1 MKQKVALVL
10 SSGGARGMAHIGVIE
25 ELEKRGFEI
34 SSVAGSSIGAVVGGI
49 YAAGYL
55 DAYTK
60 WMKGLQKLDVYKLM
74 DFSISTQGF
83 IKGEKVFEELKK
95 IIPDINIEDM
105 DIPYAALA
113 ADPRN
118 RKEKV
123 FKKGSLYKAMRAS
136 VAIPG
141 VVLPGRINDLDLV
154 DGGIVNPIPID
165 HVHREKDD
173 ILVVVDLN
181 SSFSESQAKLPV
193 IKNEPAQY
201 QQILNKIKTRL
212 GVSQKEFRVKQNKLS
227 YYDILNNSINLM
239 QEKLTELTIRIHNP
253 EILVSIPRSSCRT
266 FEFHKSDKMIE
277 MGRKA
282 FLKSCQ
288 KHSR

>member
-1 MKQKVALVL
+1 
-10 SSGGARGMAHIGVIE
+10 
-25 ELEKRGFEI
+25 
-34 SSVAGSSIGAVVGGI
+34 
-49 YAAGYL
+49 
-55 DAYTK
+55 
-60 WMKGLQKLDVYKLM
+60 MKGLHKFDVYKLM

-95 IIPDINIEDM
+95 IIPDRNIEDL

-141 VVLPGRINDLDLV
+141 VVLPGRINDIDLI

-181 SSFSESQAKLPV
+181 SSFSESQVKLATP
-193 IKNEPAQY
+193 KNEPAQY
-201 QQILNKIKTRL
+201 QQIFNKIKSKL
-212 GVSQKEFRVKQNKLS
+212 GVSHKETKQNKLS

-266 FEFHKSDKMIE
+266 FEFHKSEKMIE
-277 MGRKA
+277 LGRKA
-282 FLKSCQ
+282 FLKSYQ
-288 KHSR
+288 KQSW